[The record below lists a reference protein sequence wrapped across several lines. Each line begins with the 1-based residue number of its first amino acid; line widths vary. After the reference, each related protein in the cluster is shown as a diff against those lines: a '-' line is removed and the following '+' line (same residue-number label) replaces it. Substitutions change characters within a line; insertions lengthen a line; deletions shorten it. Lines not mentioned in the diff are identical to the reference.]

1 MVEAEE
7 SEADLIDDDEDAD
20 ADLVPEAEERDPDEI
35 GCEGWK
41 LKV

>member
-1 MVEAEE
+1 
-7 SEADLIDDDEDAD
+7 LIDDDEDAD

>member
-1 MVEAEE
+1 MEPEE